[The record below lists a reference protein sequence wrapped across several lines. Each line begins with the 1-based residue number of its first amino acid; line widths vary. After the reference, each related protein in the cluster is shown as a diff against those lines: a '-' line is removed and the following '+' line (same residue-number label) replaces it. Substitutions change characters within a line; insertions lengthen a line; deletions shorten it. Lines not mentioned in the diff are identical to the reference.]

1 VATAEQ
7 TRIPFLDDAAK
18 IEFGEIPSPP
28 LIDSERSTLTVA
40 SYNIRYAV
48 GRYLIS
54 SGVLRK
60 IGVNPPLSRAAAVLR
75 NIATAAVAFSEGR
88 LLPRPDI
95 LALQEADKGTER
107 AGGLHVAREL
117 ATSLKMG
124 WVHLPAGIPRG
135 VPPKKRQ
142 WWLDFEEQI
151 GLNDPGDTGIAL
163 LSRLPLEAVTRIDLP
178 WHDCLW
184 RPRLALAATISIGS
198 RKVRIFN
205 AHIDPHPEA
214 DGQLKQLEAM
224 IDQADLSAEPT
235 IVMGDFNTLS
245 EHKCIETRTF
255 LEWRGFT
262 TPLPTGTPTWR
273 GAGLRFHADWIFVRD
288 LKINRWG
295 VARPLN
301 VSDHWPIWAEVSLP
315 ISD

>member
-1 VATAEQ
+1 MATAEQ
-7 TRIPFLDDAAK
+7 TTIPFLDDAAK
-18 IEFGEIPSPP
+18 IECGDIPAQQ
-28 LIDSERSTLTVA
+28 LIDSERSTLIVA

-54 SGVLRK
+54 SGVLRN
-60 IGVNPPLSRAAAVLR
+60 IGVNPPLSRPAAVAR
-75 NIATAAVAFSEGR
+75 NIAVAAVAFSEGR
-88 LLPRPDI
+88 LLPQADI
-95 LALQEADKGTER
+95 LALQEADKRTER

-117 ATSLKMG
+117 ATRLNMG
-124 WVHLPAGIPRG
+124 WVHMPAGIPRG

-163 LSRLPLEAVTRIDLP
+163 LSRLPLEDVTRIDLP

-184 RPRLALAATISIGS
+184 RPRLALAATISVGLK
-198 RKVRIFN
+198 KVRIFN

-214 DGQLKQLEAM
+214 DGQLKQLQAM
-224 IDQADLSAEPT
+224 MDHADRSSDPT

-245 EHKCIETRTF
+245 EQKCIETRSF
-255 LEWRGFT
+255 LESRGYT

-288 LKINRWG
+288 VKINKWG

-301 VSDHWPIWAEVSLP
+301 VSDHWPIWAEIDLS
-315 ISD
+315 